1 MTGSSG
7 GGDFAVAWQTTTP
20 RTYQVARLLGRAHC
34 RWTRQQSAV
43 QDTANTRVN
52 TPVRM
57 AARQAAHKAAT
68 YVKHTSS
75 RPGLQTVLAVA
86 NTVGCRVKPDIQLP
100 RSPPLGGHHATHIPF
115 SDACCLLQLCHDQ
128 FLPVSTRCVVRSQQR
143 CMGSIS
149 RLVATHRCGEGT
161 TSKHDSSCATSSL
174 PAQRTNSSGVVGSA
188 ISVICGAEQQEVST
202 CSFQETR
209 KASGATHLLIHPSVT
224 WSGWRRRRVTGD
236 RGIELRHTVRRGTRL
251 VNSLPPAKG
260 KQWA

>member
-7 GGDFAVAWQTTTP
+7 GGGDLAVAWQTTTP

-43 QDTANTRVN
+43 QDTATTRVN

-75 RPGLQTVLAVA
+75 RPGLQTILAVA
-86 NTVGCRVKPDIQLP
+86 NTVGCRVKPNIQLP
-100 RSPPLGGHHATHIPF
+100 RSPPLGGHHATHIPL

-128 FLPVSTRCVVRSQQR
+128 FLPVSTRRVCEVTAAVKGKRVK
-143 CMGSIS
+143 
-149 RLVATHRCGEGT
+149 LVATHRCGEGT
-161 TSKHDSSCATSSL
+161 TSKHDSNCATSSL

-209 KASGATHLLIHPSVT
+209 QGKRCHAPAHPPKRHMEWLASTTSHRRPGHRTPSYCPT
-224 WSGWRRRRVTGD
+224 W
-236 RGIELRHTVRRGTRL
+236 
-251 VNSLPPAKG
+251 NPPG
-260 KQWA
+260 K

>member
-7 GGDFAVAWQTTTP
+7 GGGDLAVAWQTTTP

-43 QDTANTRVN
+43 QDTANTKVN
-52 TPVRM
+52 THPCEW
-57 AARQAAHKAAT
+57 RQGRQRTKQQP
-68 YVKHTSS
+68 TSS
-75 RPGLQTVLAVA
+75 TPAADQASKPFWPSPTPLVAVSNPTYSFHARHHLAD
-86 NTVGCRVKPDIQLP
+86 TTQRT
-100 RSPPLGGHHATHIPF
+100 SPSRTRA
-115 SDACCLLQLCHDQ
+115 ACCSCVTISFSLCPPD
-128 FLPVSTRCVVRSQQR
+128 VYVRSQQR
-143 CMGSIS
+143 GMGSLS

-188 ISVICGAEQQEVST
+188 ISVICGAEQQEVRT
-202 CSFQETR
+202 CSLR

-236 RGIELRHTVRRGTRL
+236 RGIELRLTVRRGTSL